1 MVLEEPKMVIL
12 GSQNHHLGQNGSE
25 EARNTE
31 GTKPHGEPGVDWGT
45 VLKPPLTPDDDS
57 KGWGLGEASDVLANA
72 AVGAGSGG
80 LGGEA
85 EDGAGGGGLMAV
97 VAQP

>member
-1 MVLEEPKMVIL
+1 M
-12 GSQNHHLGQNGSE
+12 
-25 EARNTE
+25 
-31 GTKPHGEPGVDWGT
+31 
-45 VLKPPLTPDDDS
+45 KPPLTPDDDS
-57 KGWGLGEASDVLANA
+57 KGWGLGEASDVLAHA